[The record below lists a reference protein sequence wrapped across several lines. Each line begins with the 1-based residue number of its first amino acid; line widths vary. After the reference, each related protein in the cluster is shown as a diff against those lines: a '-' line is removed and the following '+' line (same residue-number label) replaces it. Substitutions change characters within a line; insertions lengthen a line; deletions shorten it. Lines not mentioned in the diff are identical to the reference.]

1 MKDILVQKLVGVGI
15 AAGSL
20 SLLPTVNVEYG
31 VYGAV
36 FQGTWILMGYLFSIK
51 SGKSRKLPPLY
62 YVGNAVL
69 SFILCVFLAQPIH
82 LAFEQWKG
90 WQIDVKFIILA
101 IAIISE
107 HAYDII
113 NKLIKMAESLIP
125 DLREYL
131 SNKIKPKND
140 D

>member
-1 MKDILVQKLVGVGI
+1 MKDVIVQKAVGVGI
-15 AAGSL
+15 AAGGL

-31 VYGAV
+31 VYGAI
-36 FQGTWILMGYLFSIK
+36 FQATWILMGYLFSIK
-51 SGKSRKLPPLY
+51 SGKKRNLPPLY
-62 YVGNAVL
+62 YVGNAML

-82 LAFEQWKG
+82 LALEQGKNWH
-90 WQIDVKFIILA
+90 IDVKFIILT

-113 NKLIKMAESLIP
+113 NKLIKMLEGLIP

-131 SNKIKPKND
+131 ANKLKNKGD

>member
-1 MKDILVQKLVGVGI
+1 MKDVLLQKVVGVSI
-15 AAGSL
+15 AAGGL

-31 VYGAV
+31 VYGAI
-36 FQGTWILMGYLFSIK
+36 FQATWILMGYLFSIK
-51 SGKSRKLPPLY
+51 SGRKKHLPPLY

-69 SFILCVFLAQPIH
+69 SFILCVFLAQPID

-90 WQIDVKFIILA
+90 WEIDVKFIILA
-101 IAIISE
+101 IAIIAE

-113 NKLIKMAESLIP
+113 NKLIKMLESLIP
-125 DLREYL
+125 ELREYL
-131 SNKIKPKND
+131 ANKIKPKND